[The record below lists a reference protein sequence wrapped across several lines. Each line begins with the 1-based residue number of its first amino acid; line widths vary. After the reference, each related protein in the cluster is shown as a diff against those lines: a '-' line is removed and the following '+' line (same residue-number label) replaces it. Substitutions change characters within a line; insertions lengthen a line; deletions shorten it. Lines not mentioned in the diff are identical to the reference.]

1 MDAWTLALLG
11 LQFDTPADVFD
22 TADDRLHDA
31 QGTVQLRRADIEGQ
45 CIIVSLETIELPI
58 GERFPVV
65 AVRLFGRDNEW
76 MSVRERIG
84 HNKARQVGGGV
95 EQALDVV
102 VVFAGRGFGWP
113 WCGLLG
119 LKGDRLSIGV
129 IVDRQSG
136 LMRGL
141 LVSSFGP
148 VAGVWLGDVM
158 GLADLAE
165 SALGDAKFAGEMLG
179 GDGPDAIVKGLPG
192 EGVLLWMGCCR
203 GLFHRDALMG
213 LGGPL

>member
-31 QGTVQLRRADIEGQ
+31 KGTVQLRRADIDGQ

-84 HNKARQVGGGV
+84 HNKARQVGSGV
-95 EQALDVV
+95 EQALDV

-119 LKGDRLSIGV
+119 LKGDRLSLGV
-129 IVDRQSG
+129 IVDRQCG

-141 LVSSFGP
+141 AVSSFGP
-148 VAGVWLGDVM
+148 VAGVGLGDVM

-165 SALGDAKFAGEMLG
+165 SALGDAEFAGELLG
-179 GDGPDAIVKGLPG
+179 RDGPDAIAKGLPG
-192 EGVLLWMGCCR
+192 KRVFLWPGCLR
-203 GLFHRDALMG
+203 GLFHRDGLMG
-213 LGGPL
+213 LVGLL